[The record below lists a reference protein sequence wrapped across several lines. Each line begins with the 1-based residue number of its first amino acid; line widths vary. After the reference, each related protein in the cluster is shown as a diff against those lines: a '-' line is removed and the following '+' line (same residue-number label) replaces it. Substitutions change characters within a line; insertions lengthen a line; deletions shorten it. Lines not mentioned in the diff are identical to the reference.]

1 MNSIEGSV
9 KSLRDKIEYDLQ
21 QGLSYPEIFTKYKS
35 DPNSGEIDK
44 IIKELEDKNLEI
56 GLANKLW
63 GLDFRK
69 TTKSSRWIGGY
80 NTKGD
85 K

>member
-1 MNSIEGSV
+1 MNSISGQV

-21 QGLSYPEIFTKYKS
+21 QGLSYPEIFSKYKG
-35 DPNSGEIDK
+35 DPNASEIDK
-44 IIKELEDKNLEI
+44 IIKELENKNLEL

-69 TTKSSRWIGGY
+69 TSKQSSRYGNY